1 VVKDIDKTQ
10 IEVSTPKNAICEI
23 VNGRVT
29 LAATE
34 KTAAELKQLGK
45 L

>member
-1 VVKDIDKTQ
+1 MVKDIDKTQ